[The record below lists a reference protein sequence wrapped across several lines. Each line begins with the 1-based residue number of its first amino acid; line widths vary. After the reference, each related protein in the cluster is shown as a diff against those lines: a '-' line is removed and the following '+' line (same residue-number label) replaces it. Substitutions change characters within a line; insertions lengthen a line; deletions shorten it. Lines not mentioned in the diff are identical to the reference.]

1 VGRADTRSIGKVHQF
16 RDADKRRTGA
26 SRTGESICPKQG
38 VQPLL
43 RFRIRKQPLLAQAKD
58 GIRPGQVHG
67 EPLIDCRI
75 LMDCI
80 MVTRMTENGVSTCR
94 AAGTEQFEKFQ
105 TGFGRRKR
113 TLVQYD
119 YRASDGELFS
129 CVAPTL
135 EECRRRRDAWLSE
148 KERKEAQR

>member
-1 VGRADTRSIGKVHQF
+1 MT
-16 RDADKRRTGA
+16 
-26 SRTGESICPKQG
+26 
-38 VQPLL
+38 
-43 RFRIRKQPLLAQAKD
+43 
-58 GIRPGQVHG
+58 
-67 EPLIDCRI
+67 
-75 LMDCI
+75 
-80 MVTRMTENGVSTCR
+80 TRMTENGVSTCR
-94 AAGTEQFEKFQ
+94 KAGSEQFEKFQ

-135 EECRRRRDAWLSE
+135 EECRHKCNEWLSA

>member
-1 VGRADTRSIGKVHQF
+1 
-16 RDADKRRTGA
+16 
-26 SRTGESICPKQG
+26 
-38 VQPLL
+38 
-43 RFRIRKQPLLAQAKD
+43 
-58 GIRPGQVHG
+58 
-67 EPLIDCRI
+67 
-75 LMDCI
+75 M

-105 TGFGRRKR
+105 SGFGRRKR

-148 KERKEAQR
+148 KERKEAGNE

>member
-1 VGRADTRSIGKVHQF
+1 
-16 RDADKRRTGA
+16 
-26 SRTGESICPKQG
+26 
-38 VQPLL
+38 
-43 RFRIRKQPLLAQAKD
+43 
-58 GIRPGQVHG
+58 
-67 EPLIDCRI
+67 
-75 LMDCI
+75 M

-135 EECRRRRDAWLSE
+135 EEMPPQARCMVIGKGKKGGR
-148 KERKEAQR
+148 Q